1 MKRRIYIGFIYYLTL
16 IYLEIVFRVVCTE
29 NIFPI
34 TFINN
39 LIFLLPVTLF
49 LIIISSL
56 LTPKVNAIIAKI
68 IIFILCL
75 WYAVCLVFKNKFGV
89 YFSLSAIGLANQ
101 LKSFIHDTISTIG
114 NNIIY
119 IIILFIP
126 FILIIIFRKK
136 IIYPQL
142 NSKYLLAT
150 TLCMVVSYL
159 FFVASIHINKNE
171 SYSLYNLYYQVD
183 NHALTVEK
191 LGLMP
196 STIIEIKR
204 NILGFEEKLNEPFY
218 IPEIDEDIKDE
229 PKELGSNILDI
240 DFSKLSSQTKDELLI
255 QMNDYFAQDPGTKKN
270 EYTGM
275 YEGKNLIVFMAESF
289 SPIAITQ
296 ELTPTLYKLTN
307 ESFVFEN
314 FYSPVILSTI
324 GGEFQELTGLYP
336 NLGLLTN
343 VWRKGKNYYPYG
355 FANVFKELDY
365 QTYAYHNNQYNFQ
378 ARDKY
383 LKSLGFD
390 NYLGCYNGLEKR
402 INCNIWPQ
410 SDVEMIEKT
419 VDDYLK
425 NDQPFMVY
433 YATVSGHM
441 AYNWG
446 NRMSAKHKEAV
457 KDLPYSEEVKAYIA
471 TQIELDQALELLIT
485 KLEESDKLD
494 DTVIALVADHYPYD
508 LSVDQVNEASSY
520 ERDSIVEINHSNFIL
535 WNSTT
540 KTTKIS
546 KIGSQIDVL
555 PTLLNLF
562 GVEYDSRLIIGKDI
576 LADNEGL
583 AIFSNNSWI
592 SDLGV
597 YYSNS
602 NKFIPKENIE
612 VPDNYVENMNKIVRT
627 KINMSKY
634 IMQEDYYRYVFS
646 K

>member
-1 MKRRIYIGFIYYLTL
+1 M
-16 IYLEIVFRVVCTE
+16 
-29 NIFPI
+29 
-34 TFINN
+34 
-39 LIFLLPVTLF
+39 
-49 LIIISSL
+49 
-56 LTPKVNAIIAKI
+56 
-68 IIFILCL
+68 
-75 WYAVCLVFKNKFGV
+75 
-89 YFSLSAIGLANQ
+89 
-101 LKSFIHDTISTIG
+101 
-114 NNIIY
+114 
-119 IIILFIP
+119 
-126 FILIIIFRKK
+126 
-136 IIYPQL
+136 
-142 NSKYLLAT
+142 
-150 TLCMVVSYL
+150 
-159 FFVASIHINKNE
+159 
-171 SYSLYNLYYQVD
+171 
-183 NHALTVEK
+183 
-191 LGLMP
+191 
-196 STIIEIKR
+196 
-204 NILGFEEKLNEPFY
+204 
-218 IPEIDEDIKDE
+218 
-229 PKELGSNILDI
+229 
-240 DFSKLSSQTKDELLI
+240 
-255 QMNDYFAQDPGTKKN
+255 
-270 EYTGM
+270 
-275 YEGKNLIVFMAESF
+275 
-289 SPIAITQ
+289 
-296 ELTPTLYKLTN
+296 
-307 ESFVFEN
+307 
-314 FYSPVILSTI
+314 
-324 GGEFQELTGLYP
+324 
-336 NLGLLTN
+336 
-343 VWRKGKNYYPYG
+343 
-355 FANVFKELDY
+355 DY

-583 AIFSNNSWI
+583 AIFSNNSW
-592 SDLGV
+592 

-602 NKFIPKENIE
+602 NKFIPKENVE

>member
-1 MKRRIYIGFIYYLTL
+1 
-16 IYLEIVFRVVCTE
+16 
-29 NIFPI
+29 
-34 TFINN
+34 
-39 LIFLLPVTLF
+39 
-49 LIIISSL
+49 
-56 LTPKVNAIIAKI
+56 
-68 IIFILCL
+68 
-75 WYAVCLVFKNKFGV
+75 
-89 YFSLSAIGLANQ
+89 
-101 LKSFIHDTISTIG
+101 
-114 NNIIY
+114 
-119 IIILFIP
+119 
-126 FILIIIFRKK
+126 
-136 IIYPQL
+136 
-142 NSKYLLAT
+142 
-150 TLCMVVSYL
+150 
-159 FFVASIHINKNE
+159 
-171 SYSLYNLYYQVD
+171 
-183 NHALTVEK
+183 
-191 LGLMP
+191 
-196 STIIEIKR
+196 
-204 NILGFEEKLNEPFY
+204 
-218 IPEIDEDIKDE
+218 
-229 PKELGSNILDI
+229 
-240 DFSKLSSQTKDELLI
+240 
-255 QMNDYFAQDPGTKKN
+255 
-270 EYTGM
+270 M

-410 SDVEMIEKT
+410 SDVE
-419 VDDYLK
+419 
-425 NDQPFMVY
+425 
-433 YATVSGHM
+433 
-441 AYNWG
+441 NWG

-602 NKFIPKENIE
+602 NKFIHKENIE